1 MKCQLCIPL
10 LLCSLQEEE
19 IQVDEHCSV
28 EDAKA
33 ALDLYKL
40 VEDEW
45 EGELMAK
52 ESQKTNQPQKT
63 KLDTSVQDSYLND
76 EFWPDE
82 L

>member
-1 MKCQLCIPL
+1 MSFMYPTITLFAAGRK
-10 LLCSLQEEE
+10 

-76 EFWPDE
+76 KFWPDE